1 MSLAIEIE
9 LLSRLYEAAGD
20 DPSVAE
26 WPPHP
31 ARVFCALVAGS
42 RTDADH
48 EALRWLEGQPA
59 PNVFSSDSSRLLPR
73 SAYVVTN
80 RVERTGGSQFHPGR
94 SNGLRV
100 RAAAATCSD
109 RIRLVWPEAEPDP
122 TTVECLDRLAR
133 RVPYIGRSTGVARVS
148 CHAEASSFESSVLT
162 CFEPAQ
168 EGMGSYDLRV
178 PFAGYLD
185 ALLEQYRDGR
195 PSWEVSRTAAYRR
208 RDQIGGAD
216 AGGAL
221 SVEAP
226 SAYADVI
233 IMQFERFRPDGE
245 LAPLFTKALRR
256 AVMSVTP
263 NPLPAALH
271 GHGSD
276 AAGRPHVAFLALP
289 DVGHEYASGRLLG
302 MAVAIPQLA
311 VDERRTIVRSV
322 LGAGRSDGEGRTFRL
337 NVPRVGEVSLSYRPG
352 LVRPWTLNPRRW
364 RQGSTEWISVTPVV
378 LDRFPRRG
386 DIESEIARSCLAAGL
401 PEPYE
406 VVASTGPLIAG
417 GARLRPRELPEQV
430 RGRIYRHA
438 RLRFSCQVAGP
449 LLVGA
454 GRYLG
459 VGLFAPVT
467 TTRADVGVAR

>member
-1 MSLAIEIE
+1 MSFAIEIE
-9 LLSRLYEAAGD
+9 LLGPLYEAAGD
-20 DPSVAE
+20 DPTVAE

-31 ARVFCALVAGS
+31 ARVFCALVAGA

-48 EALRWLEGQPA
+48 EALRWLEAQPA
-59 PNVFSSDSSRLLPR
+59 PHVFASDAFRSLRR

-80 RVERTGGSQFHPGR
+80 KAERTGGSQFHPGR

-100 RAAAATCSD
+100 RAAAAMSSD
-109 RIRLVWPEAEPDP
+109 RIRLVWPDAEPDP
-122 TTVECLDRLAR
+122 TTVDRLDRLAR
-133 RVPYIGRSTGVARVS
+133 RVPYVGRSTGVALVS
-148 CHAEASSFESSVLT
+148 CHPEASSIEPSVLT
-162 CFEPAQ
+162 CFVPAH
-168 EGMGSYDLRV
+168 EGTGTYDLRV
-178 PFAGYLD
+178 PSAGYLD
-185 ALLEQYRDGR
+185 DLLEQYREGR
-195 PSWEVSRTAAYRR
+195 PLWEVSRTAAYRR
-208 RDQIGGAD
+208 RDQDSGAD
-216 AGGAL
+216 TGEAL

-233 IMQFERFRPDGE
+233 IMEFERYRPDGE

-271 GHGSD
+271 GHGSE
-276 AAGRPHVAFLALP
+276 AAGKPHVAFLALP
-289 DVGHEYASGRLLG
+289 DAGHDHASGRLLG

-311 VDERRTIVRSV
+311 DGERRAIVRSV

-337 NVPRVGEVSLSYRPG
+337 NVPRVGEVGLSYRPG

-364 RQGSTEWISVTPVV
+364 RQGSTEWVSVTPVV

-386 DIESEIARSCLAAGL
+386 NIESEIARSCLAAGI
-401 PEPYE
+401 PEPDE
-406 VVASTGPLIAG
+406 VIASTGPLIAG

-438 RLRFSCQVAGP
+438 RLRFSREVAGP

-459 VGLFAPVT
+459 LGLFAPVT
-467 TTRADVGVAR
+467 TTRAGVGAAR